1 MERKMT
7 SEQIMLVQ
15 QTFALVQPQ
24 ADGVAELF
32 YQRLFVLDPS
42 LRPLFKADLS
52 EQRSKLMGTL
62 ALVVHNLPQPEKILP
77 AVRTLGRRHAG
88 YGVKDEHYTTVGAAL
103 LWTLAHGLG
112 DGFTPEV
119 KTAWTAAYTLLANE
133 MQSASAETVA
143 A

>member
-1 MERKMT
+1 
-7 SEQIMLVQ
+7 
-15 QTFALVQPQ
+15 
-24 ADGVAELF
+24 
-32 YQRLFVLDPS
+32 
-42 LRPLFKADLS
+42 
-52 EQRSKLMGTL
+52 MGTL